1 MENEKF
7 VVRPRLERRLLEDLV
22 ALHSKVGKDTDTK
35 ITRAADIVLLVMG
48 IVMIV
53 DAAVMFALNGVTGT
67 FVLTLLVGAAALV
80 LFAFRRR
87 FAARRMQRNSE
98 KYSQN
103 QTTTVDDDGIRVASG
118 SAEASYRYDAV
129 EAIYR
134 WRGAYVLY
142 VDKVHIIPL
151 PFADFVEGSPDA
163 FPAYITEKTGLP
175 VQTLSDKKNK
185 ER

>member
-103 QTTTVDDDGIRVASG
+103 QTTTVDDEGIRVVSG
-118 SAEASYRYDAV
+118 SAEAAYRFDAV
-129 EAIYR
+129 EAVYR

-151 PFADFVEGSPDA
+151 PLADFVEGSPDD
-163 FPAYITEKTGLP
+163 FPAYISEKTGLS
-175 VQTLSDKKNK
+175 VQAPADKKNK

>member
-1 MENEKF
+1 MEEVRF
-7 VVRPRLERRLLEDLV
+7 VVRPRLERKLLEDLV

-35 ITRAADIVLLVMG
+35 ISRAADLVLLVVG
-48 IVMIV
+48 VILVV
-53 DAAVMFALNGVTGT
+53 DAAVMFALNGFTGT
-67 FVLTLLVGAAALV
+67 FLLSLLVGIAGLV
-80 LFAFRRR
+80 LYGSRRR
-87 FAARRMQRNSE
+87 FAAQRMQRNSE

-103 QTTTVDDDGIRVASG
+103 QTTTVDDEGIRVVSG
-118 SAEASYRYDAV
+118 SAEAAYRFDAV
-129 EAIYR
+129 EAVYR

-151 PFADFVEGSPDA
+151 PFADFVEGSPDD